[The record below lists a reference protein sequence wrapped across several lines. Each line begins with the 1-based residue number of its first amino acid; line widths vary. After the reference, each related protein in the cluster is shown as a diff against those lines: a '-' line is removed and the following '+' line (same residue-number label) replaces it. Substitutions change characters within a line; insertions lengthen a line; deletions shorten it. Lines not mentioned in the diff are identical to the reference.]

1 MEEGTMITTHGTTS
15 MANMTHGT
23 MRTTIMTHGTTSMVA
38 IMIRKALE
46 TMILGESMVM
56 ITTKTRTP
64 GTNMKEMIGIT
75 TIPLLVN
82 TTLGIM
88 MNTIPIL
95 GMDIKEAK
103 TQKDR

>member
-1 MEEGTMITTHGTTS
+1 
-15 MANMTHGT
+15 
-23 MRTTIMTHGTTSMVA
+23 
-38 IMIRKALE
+38 
-46 TMILGESMVM
+46 
-56 ITTKTRTP
+56 
-64 GTNMKEMIGIT
+64 MKEMIGIT

-95 GMDIKEAK
+95 GMDIEEAK